1 MRPGG
6 EDRVTGSLRR
16 QGDRFVAVTLLTLP
30 GVLAARTA
38 LSDRLP
44 SGMVRVMNDPLKR
57 ITVDPAICHGKP
69 TVRGL
74 RYPVS
79 MILELLAGNMTPE
92 QILADY
98 PDLER
103 DDICACLAFAARL
116 ANVHR
121 ILPLAA

>member
-1 MRPGG
+1 MPLIAVRSRSDSNGHNEVLNFLSPFPFH
-6 EDRVTGSLRR
+6 SLVR
-16 QGDRFVAVTLLTLP
+16 
-30 GVLAARTA
+30 LAEIWHRNT
-38 LSDRLP
+38 
-44 SGMVRVMNDPLKR
+44 MNDTLKR

-92 QILADY
+92 EILADY

-103 DDICACLAFAARL
+103 EDISACLAFAARL
-116 ANVHR
+116 SSVPR

>member
-1 MRPGG
+1 
-6 EDRVTGSLRR
+6 
-16 QGDRFVAVTLLTLP
+16 
-30 GVLAARTA
+30 
-38 LSDRLP
+38 
-44 SGMVRVMNDPLKR
+44 MNDELKR

-92 QILADY
+92 EILADY

-103 DDICACLAFAARL
+103 EDISACLAFAARISS
-116 ANVHR
+116 VHR